1 MDNKTLL
8 EFLERYDDSFDQ
20 EENVYYAGKAFIV
33 KSILKWCADRRDR
46 GVINEKQFDQCIVVI
61 GRFVEDKIKLYW
73 KDGNV
78 MVESARLK
86 KRLSEINAEN
96 KQ

>member
-1 MDNKTLL
+1 
-8 EFLERYDDSFDQ
+8 
-20 EENVYYAGKAFIV
+20 YAGKAFVV
-33 KSILKWCADRRDR
+33 KSILKWCADRKEQ
-46 GVINEKQFDQCIVVI
+46 GVIDERQFDQCIVVI

-73 KDGNV
+73 KDNNV